1 MCRATGT
8 AVPREAGCAHCGG
21 MNVNDDGQDA
31 AFAMN
36 AAVSSALGTL
46 TAQQVDLRPGADRD
60 GAYHYARGQRYE
72 LLANTPGI
80 AEPFAP
86 FLVIGLVI
94 SGLESRSV
102 PYHPQELLAVTEV
115 VCLEDSS
122 TWSLSPLH
130 DAIAQGLSEQALTT
144 NLVLVCAGLLAGIS
158 GAIGTDADTLAA
170 RHRTALSEGMIGPI
184 DWDQMLGRTRP

>member
-1 MCRATGT
+1 
-8 AVPREAGCAHCGG
+8 
-21 MNVNDDGQDA
+21 MNVHDDGHDA

-36 AAVSSALGTL
+36 AAVTSATGTL
-46 TAQQVDLRPGADRD
+46 ATQQVDLGAGVDKD

-72 LLANTPGI
+72 LLSNTPGI

-102 PYHPQELLAVTEV
+102 AYHPQELLAVSQV

-122 TWSLSPLH
+122 SWALGPLH
-130 DAIAQGLSEQALTT
+130 EAIVRGMPDRVLTQ
-144 NLVLVCAGLLAGIS
+144 NLVLVCAGLLAGIAD
-158 GAIGTDADTLAA
+158 AIGTDADTLAA
-170 RHRTALSEGMIGPI
+170 RHRTAVSEGMVGPI
-184 DWDQMLGRTRP
+184 DWDAMLGRS

>member
-1 MCRATGT
+1 MS
-8 AVPREAGCAHCGG
+8 
-21 MNVNDDGQDA
+21 DDGQDA

-36 AAVSSALGTL
+36 AAVSSAVETL
-46 TAQQVDLRPGADRD
+46 TAQQVTLQEGTDRD

-72 LLANTPGI
+72 LLSNTPGI

-94 SGLESRSV
+94 SGLETRSV
-102 PYHPQELLAVTEV
+102 PYHPQEVLAVTEV

-122 TWSLSPLH
+122 SWALAPLH
-130 DAIAQGLSEQALTT
+130 DAIVRGLSEQALTA

-158 GAIGTDADTLAA
+158 GAIGTDAATLAA
-170 RHRTALSEGMIGPI
+170 RHRTALSEGMVGPV
-184 DWDQMLGRTRP
+184 DWDDLLGRA

>member
-1 MCRATGT
+1 MS
-8 AVPREAGCAHCGG
+8 
-21 MNVNDDGQDA
+21 DDGQDA

-36 AAVSSALGTL
+36 AAVSSAVETL
-46 TAQQVDLRPGADRD
+46 SAQQVDLRPGVDQD

-72 LLANTPGI
+72 LLSNTPGVS
-80 AEPFAP
+80 EPFAP

-130 DAIAQGLSEQALTT
+130 EGIVLGLSQQALTE
-144 NLVLVCAGLLAGIS
+144 NLVLACAGLLAGIAD
-158 GAIGTDADTLAA
+158 AIGTDAATLAA
-170 RHRTALSEGMIGPI
+170 RHRTALSEGMVPPI
-184 DWDQMLGRTRP
+184 DWDAMLGRSRS

>member
-1 MCRATGT
+1 
-8 AVPREAGCAHCGG
+8 
-21 MNVNDDGQDA
+21 MNMSDDGQDA

-36 AAVSSALGTL
+36 AAVSSAVETL
-46 TAQQVDLRPGADRD
+46 SAQRVDLRPGVDRD

-72 LLANTPGI
+72 LLSNTPGVS
-80 AEPFAP
+80 EPFAP

-115 VCLEDSS
+115 VCLEGSS

-130 DAIAQGLSEQALTT
+130 EGIVRGLSEQALTE
-144 NLVLVCAGLLAGIS
+144 NLVLACAGLLAGIAD
-158 GAIGTDADTLAA
+158 AIGTDAATLAA
-170 RHRTALSEGMIGPI
+170 RHRTALSEGMVPPI
-184 DWDQMLGRTRP
+184 DWDQMLGRSRP